1 MEMYKE
7 ISFVFIP
14 AVRTSILQP
23 MIQGVNFDFQIL
35 LFKKYFLQGYIL

>member
-14 AVRTSILQP
+14 AVRTSILQL

-35 LFKKYFLQGYIL
+35 LFKKYFSQGYSL